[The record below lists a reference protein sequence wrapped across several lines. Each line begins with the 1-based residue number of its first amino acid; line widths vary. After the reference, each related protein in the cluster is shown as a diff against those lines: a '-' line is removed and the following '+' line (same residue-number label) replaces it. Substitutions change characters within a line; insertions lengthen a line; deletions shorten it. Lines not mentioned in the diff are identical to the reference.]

1 VQHAQDLPFG
11 RIKPNGSSCHP
22 SWSRNNFKCETED
35 HHTSSYSL
43 NCPPPKTKGCSW
55 PICIC
60 YMGCLVIPLPLLL
73 SSSFNLFPFKCKTED
88 QHTSSCSLDC
98 LPPKTKGCSWPICI
112 RYAGTKTWPIPQPHD
127 SAGALPGI
135 GSTASILNGNHQ
147 KTSINGCE
155 NEQWAHGIELRSYP
169 NQGIMCKPSQNV
181 LFSGSRLFVCA
192 HQGTGGTKKYERK
205 TNREIK
211 ESKRIK
217 GGCPCHVRIKVYPH
231 TRTVLGKYTP
241 EHSHPTG
248 KDNLK
253 YVRIRVPTLEQIAGL
268 IRLGLTDKEIVC
280 DIYISSHN

>member
-112 RYAGTKTWPIPQPHD
+112 RYAGCPVIC
-127 SAGALPGI
+127 LPLLLFYFL
-135 GSTASILNGNHQ
+135 SVFS
-147 KTSINGCE
+147 
-155 NEQWAHGIELRSYP
+155 
-169 NQGIMCKPSQNV
+169 PSQIFKGLCISSV
-181 LFSGSRLFVCA
+181 ARARQHKPL
-192 HQGTGGTKKYERK
+192 H
-205 TNREIK
+205 TN
-211 ESKRIK
+211 
-217 GGCPCHVRIKVYPH
+217 
-231 TRTVLGKYTP
+231 
-241 EHSHPTG
+241 
-248 KDNLK
+248 
-253 YVRIRVPTLEQIAGL
+253 A
-268 IRLGLTDKEIVC
+268 IRLTVV
-280 DIYISSHN
+280 